1 MIIKEIKNIGYGYL
15 ITEIAL
21 FAVVSV
27 LLRSDLSANL
37 PGLMEISVTLIAV
50 GFCAFSVYDSGD
62 IELLTS
68 YPASLFK
75 IVLQRCVCILGS
87 LFLFAAVQVGA
98 ICVVT
103 NDTGD
108 ILHLFGFVPT
118 ALLMS
123 GITVFATVL
132 FQNAYGGL
140 ALALLLFPVEYLC
153 GSQLSL
159 RKLPDWYE
167 YFSIFDTTFM
177 SGSPLWLTNRIL
189 LVCVSVV
196 LWLLL
201 FILLRNKKWQ
211 FVNE

>member
-15 ITEIAL
+15 VTEIAL
-21 FAVVSV
+21 FAAVTV
-27 LLRSDLSANL
+27 LCRSDLSAYL
-37 PGLMEISVTLIAV
+37 PGFMEITITLITTV
-50 GFCAFSVYDSGD
+50 FCAFSVYDIGD

-68 YPASLFK
+68 YPTSLFQ
-75 IVLQRCVCILGS
+75 IVAQRCIIILGS
-87 LFLFAAVQVGA
+87 LFLLAAVQVGIIFRIA
-98 ICVVT
+98 
-103 NDTGD
+103 NNTGD
-108 ILHLFGFVPT
+108 ILHLLGFVPT

-123 GITVFATVL
+123 GFTVFTTAI

-140 ALALLLFPVEYLC
+140 TLALLLFPVEYLC

-159 RKLPDWYE
+159 HKLPDWYE

-196 LWLLL
+196 LWLLI